1 MNKTLQSPIRSPISP
16 VSGNEV
22 APEKPLNPGKASPV
36 QYIFSS
42 RVVLPMILKLL

>member
-1 MNKTLQSPIRSPISP
+1 MKKTLKSHIRSPISL

-22 APEKPLNPGKASPV
+22 APEKAPEPGKASPV

-42 RVVLPMILKLL
+42 QVVLPVILKLF